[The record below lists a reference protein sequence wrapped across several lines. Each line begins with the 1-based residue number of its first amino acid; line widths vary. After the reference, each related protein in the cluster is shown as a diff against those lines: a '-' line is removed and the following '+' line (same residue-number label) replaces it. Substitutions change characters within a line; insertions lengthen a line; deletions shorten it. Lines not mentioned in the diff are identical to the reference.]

1 MRLRYFKTVVDG
13 AITQVCVSELEERV
27 HADVEISEEEYDEI
41 IASIQPEQPE
51 EEATEEDYQDALE
64 KMGVD
69 FHEEE

>member
-1 MRLRYFKTVVDG
+1 MRLRYFKTVADG

-64 KMGVD
+64 KLGVD